1 MTAIRSNLP
10 VAKPAGPMLFL
21 LAAIFVL
28 PFLIG
33 TGLFWSGWRPGKFS
47 NHGELLQPPLD
58 LPSDGLSRADG
69 QPLPTSSLLG
79 KWLLVLPVSGECQAA
94 CLKNLQQMQ
103 QVHIALNKDQ
113 DRLQRVLIS
122 SGAAAPAPLQT
133 RFPDLALAVVA
144 PANPV
149 TPAWQRALAGTG
161 QTVFIVDPMGKVIM
175 RYAEPGD
182 MRGVLKDLERLL
194 KYSWIR

>member
-1 MTAIRSNLP
+1 MTAISSNLP
-10 VAKPAGPMLFL
+10 AAKPAGRMLFL
-21 LAAIFVL
+21 LAAVFVL

-47 NHGELLQPPLD
+47 NYGELLQPARD
-58 LPSDGLSRADG
+58 LPAEGLKHADG
-69 QPLPTSSLLG
+69 TPFPNTELLG
-79 KWLLVLPVSGECQAA
+79 KWLLVLPVNGVCEAI

-113 DRLQRVLIS
+113 NRLQRVLIS
-122 SGAAAPAPLQT
+122 SGTVAPVALQT
-133 RFPDLALAVVA
+133 RFPDLVLGVVA
-144 PANPV
+144 PADAAP
-149 TPAWQRALAGTG
+149 WQHTLEGSGKTLY
-161 QTVFIVDPMGKVIM
+161 IIDPLGKVMM
-175 RYAEPGD
+175 RYAEPGQ